1 VVDILIKKSI
11 MGISKNSNFFVS
23 ARKHRADDCM
33 DAGGRAM
40 HGAIVENR
48 SVRVVHE
55 DRPGWH
61 TSTELTP
68 QSQKKCLFRDALKK
82 QTNNMRKTPFI
93 NLFILIGVLCSFM
106 SNQTFAAVNVTIDR
120 NLVRLNESFQLVFEA
135 DSSPDEGPDF
145 SGLEQYFVVLN
156 QSQSNNITIINGD
169 YQRNIKWVLQ
179 VMPKQ
184 VGDFVIPSIPFGSDK
199 TKPFQITVK
208 PANQSS
214 AGGQDGLI
222 FELKVDKST
231 VYVQGQ
237 ILVTLR
243 LMVDRNISGY
253 QMSDLAIKSMDVV
266 IEPLGEVK
274 QYQTKQGGKDYLVL
288 EKQIALFPQQSGRL
302 EIEPAIAEVQMSK
315 GTSSIFGGFAGAG
328 NIRRIG
334 SQSVSIEVL
343 TIASESN
350 AKQWLPATKFSLTE
364 EWQGDIT
371 KLVAGEP
378 VTRTIT
384 LVAEGLTSAQLPE
397 LDTTPVDGIKL
408 YPDKPLLQN
417 QKTNAGMVGI
427 RQQKIALIPT
437 EAGIY
442 TLPEVTID
450 WWNVNTGQ
458 QEEAKIPSRTI
469 KVKAATDSSSSN
481 EEMQGQQPISQSS
494 NETIAPLDSQ
504 TEGSN
509 MFWVWLSLLL
519 AVGWIGTVFIWWY
532 DKHRKFGKDRLDIDQ
547 PNTDRIKTLGQRKAM
562 VQLSQSCISNNAR
575 DTRDNLLVWAN
586 SIDTNQSFDNLNQLG
601 FHFGDEF
608 QIQINELN
616 QSLYGGHE
624 GGWKGADILRCC
636 ESIAA
641 HLKTTKSTDHT
652 SNLNSLN
659 P

>member
-1 VVDILIKKSI
+1 MVGIHIKKC
-11 MGISKNSNFFVS
+11 F
-23 ARKHRADDCM
+23 
-33 DAGGRAM
+33 
-40 HGAIVENR
+40 
-48 SVRVVHE
+48 
-55 DRPGWH
+55 
-61 TSTELTP
+61 
-68 QSQKKCLFRDALKK
+68 KK
-82 QTNNMRKTPFI
+82 QANDMRKISFI
-93 NLFILIGVLCSFM
+93 NLLILIGVLCIFM
-106 SNQTFAAVNVTIDR
+106 NNQAFAAVSVTIDR

-135 DSSPDEGPDF
+135 DSNPDEDPDF
-145 SGLEQYFVVLN
+145 SGLEPYFMVLN
-156 QSQSNNITIINGD
+156 RSQSNSISIINGD

-184 VGDFVIPSIPFGSDK
+184 VGDFVIPAIAFGSDK

-208 PANQSS
+208 PANQTG
-214 AGGQDGLI
+214 GGQDGLI
-222 FELKVDKST
+222 FELKIDKPT

-237 ILVTLR
+237 VLVTLR
-243 LMVDRNISGY
+243 LMVDRSISGY
-253 QMSDLAIKSMDVV
+253 QMSDLTIKNMDVV

-274 QYQTKQGGKDYLVL
+274 QYQTKLGGKDYLVL

-302 EIEPAIAEVQMSK
+302 EIEPTVAEVQMSK
-315 GTSSIFGGFAGAG
+315 RTSSVFGGFAGAG

-334 SQSVSIEVL
+334 SQGGSIEVL

-350 AKQWLPATKFSLTE
+350 AKQWLPATQFSLAE

-397 LDTTPVDGIKL
+397 LEPTPVDGIKL

-417 QKTNAGMVGI
+417 QKTSDGMVGI

-450 WWNVNTGQ
+450 WWNVNTDK
-458 QEEAKIPSRTI
+458 QEQAKIPSRTI
-469 KVKAATDSSSSN
+469 EVKAAADARSSN
-481 EEMQGQQPISQSS
+481 GATQHQQPISQSI
-494 NETIAPLDSQ
+494 NEISAPLDSQ
-504 TEGSN
+504 TEDSDL
-509 MFWVWLSLLL
+509 FWVWLSLLL
-519 AVGWIGTVFIWWY
+519 GVGWIGTIFIWWY
-532 DKHRKFGKDRLDIDQ
+532 DKHRKSGKDRLDIDHL
-547 PNTDRIKTLGQRKAM
+547 NTDQLKTPDQRKAM

-586 SIDTNQSFDNLNQLG
+586 SLDTNQSFDNLNQLG

-608 QIQINELN
+608 QVQINELN

-624 GGWKGADILRCC
+624 GDWKGADILRCC

-641 HLKTTKSTDHT
+641 HLEATKSTDQD
-652 SNLNSLN
+652 SNLSSLN